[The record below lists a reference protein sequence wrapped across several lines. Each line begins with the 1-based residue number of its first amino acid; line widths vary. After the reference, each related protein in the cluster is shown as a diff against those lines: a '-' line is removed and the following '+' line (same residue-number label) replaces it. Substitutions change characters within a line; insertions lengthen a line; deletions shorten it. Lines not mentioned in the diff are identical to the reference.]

1 MDKDDIRKKW
11 ETAGLLEGLSNT
23 SNSPAGNIVFSKII
37 GTEPKEHVE
46 KRIRYDKMRRLF
58 GDDEFFKIVDK
69 KTYEDFINEDFIN
82 EEFFKPKTIAHDLVA
97 VKPLSAPSNSLFY
110 IDYKYGDE

>member
-1 MDKDDIRKKW
+1 MNKDDIRKKW
-11 ETAGLLEGLSNT
+11 EAAGLLDT
-23 SNSPAGNIVFSKII
+23 SNSSATWDIGFPKII

-46 KRIRYDKMRRLF
+46 KRIRYDKMKRLF

-69 KTYEDFINEDFIN
+69 KTYEDFINE
-82 EEFFKPKTIAHDLVA
+82 EFFKAKSIAHDLVA
-97 VKPLSAPSNSLFY
+97 VKPLSAPSNPLFY